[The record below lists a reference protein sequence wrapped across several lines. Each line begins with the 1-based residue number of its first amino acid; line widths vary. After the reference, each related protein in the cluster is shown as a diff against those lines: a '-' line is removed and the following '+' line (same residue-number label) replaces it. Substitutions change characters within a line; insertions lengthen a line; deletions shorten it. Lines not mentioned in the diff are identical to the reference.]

1 MTSKFAE
8 LLQKVVKDEHVEK
21 IMDSAGAAVGQVLL
35 REPDAN
41 MTINVTNVPVLS
53 AIIRIGGLQ
62 HWGGIENGSWKQ
74 ICDYLLVIPNGRTSW
89 VVLIEMKK
97 TLSDANRDKAEE
109 QLRRSIPVVR
119 YLESLCEIEA
129 KESMRLLGLHHVV
142 LAERSRGFV
151 KDRIRVIPGV
161 KSHEAGIKTIVGRSS
176 VAVQELIDG

>member
-8 LLQKVVKDEHVEK
+8 LLQKVVKDEHVEE
-21 IMDSAGAAVGQVLL
+21 ITDSAGAAVGQVLL
-35 REPDAN
+35 REPD

-62 HWGGIENGSWKQ
+62 HWGGIKNGSWKQ
-74 ICDYLLVIPNGRTSW
+74 ICDYLLVIPNGRASW

-97 TLSDANRDKAEE
+97 TLSDANLDKAKE

-129 KESMRLLGLHHVV
+129 KESMRPSDLHHVV
-142 LAERSRGFV
+142 LAERSRGFD
-151 KDRIRVIPGV
+151 KDRIRVIPSV
-161 KSHEAGIKTIVGRSS
+161 ESHKAGIKTIVGRS
-176 VAVQELIDG
+176 VAVQELIDR